1 MPTGRNLFD
10 YSREA
15 AASLF
20 SFRRRVILFDDL
32 YIRAVRLKPHSDDV
46 LGYTAAIP
54 AIRNLKRLQL
64 KSPVTFFVGENGS
77 GKSTLLEAIAVAFGF
92 NPEGGTQNFH
102 FSTSETHSPLYRFLT
117 LEKGIHRP
125 KDGFFLRA
133 ESFYNVASEVDR
145 LEEVDRGLLRSYGGK
160 SLHGQS
166 HGESFL
172 SLALNRFGGKGLYL
186 LDEPEAALSPQN
198 QLTLLSRIHQ
208 LVQLNSQF
216 IIATHSPIL
225 MACPEAEIYAISAE
239 GAVSTEY
246 EQTEHYQITKS
257 FLENPKRMLRYLLNE
272 DE

>member
-1 MPTGRNLFD
+1 M
-10 YSREA
+10 
-15 AASLF
+15 
-20 SFRRRVILFDDL
+20 FDDL
-32 YIRAVRLKPHSDDV
+32 YIRAVHLKPHSDED

-54 AIRNLKRLQL
+54 AICALKRLEFR
-64 KSPVTFFVGENGS
+64 SPVTFFVGENGS

-145 LEEVDRGLLRSYGGK
+145 LEEVDWGLLRSYGGK
-160 SLHGQS
+160 SLHSQS

-172 SLALNRFGGKGLYL
+172 SLALNRFGGNGLYL

-208 LVQLNSQF
+208 LVGLNSQF
-216 IIATHSPIL
+216 IIATHSPML
-225 MACPEAEIYAISAE
+225 MAYP
-239 GAVSTEY
+239 GAVIESISETGIIPIDY
-246 EQTEHYQITKS
+246 EQTDHYKITKS
-257 FLENPKRMLRYLLNE
+257 FLENPKRMLRYLLE
-272 DE
+272 DSDR

>member
-1 MPTGRNLFD
+1 M
-10 YSREA
+10 
-15 AASLF
+15 
-20 SFRRRVILFDDL
+20 
-32 YIRAVRLKPHSDDV
+32 
-46 LGYTAAIP
+46 
-54 AIRNLKRLQL
+54 
-64 KSPVTFFVGENGS
+64 
-77 GKSTLLEAIAVAFGF
+77 AFGF

-102 FSTSETHSPLYRFLT
+102 FATSETHSPLYRFLT

-145 LEEVDRGLLRSYGGK
+145 LEDVDMGLLRSYGGK

-172 SLALNRFGGKGLYL
+172 SLALNRFGGNGLYL

-239 GAVSTEY
+239 GAVPTEY
-246 EQTEHYQITKS
+246 EQTDHYQITKS

>member
-1 MPTGRNLFD
+1 M
-10 YSREA
+10 
-15 AASLF
+15 
-20 SFRRRVILFDDL
+20 FDDL

-54 AIRNLKRLQL
+54 AIRNLKRLEL

-102 FSTSETHSPLYRFLT
+102 FATSETHSPLYRFLT
-117 LEKGIHRP
+117 LEKGIRRP